1 VLWYRLTDSARL
13 PFSPKRWRAQN
24 GRSLTAHRAFPL
36 ALRPAP
42 LRWLWEAIETAASQ
56 ESVYALARL
65 TGHITDEMHAMTPD
79 EFREYVAREKGTVG
93 NGGER
98 AGK

>member
-1 VLWYRLTDSARL
+1 VQVDGFGKVAIFAKAMAGAKRPQFDCASSLPSRAKARYLDAGSA
-13 PFSPKRWRAQN
+13 
-24 GRSLTAHRAFPL
+24 
-36 ALRPAP
+36 
-42 LRWLWEAIETAASQ
+42 WEAIETAASQ
-56 ESVYALARL
+56 ESVYALSQL

-93 NGGER
+93 NGGEG